1 MEEAKG
7 QSILDKML
15 TTFINTLVKAAEN
28 EAQTHFGKNLEEVL
42 KHFMAKVNSDFE
54 KQCLLWYFTKKGQ
67 TMTVSSEVFERIA
80 KAAVASR
87 AASEKLFH
95 GPQKVII
102 KGKVYYSQT
111 ISFYENDEF
120 DYALGCAT
128 IFFDEEGVPVGLKD
142 IYDFNEAKHRDTNA
156 ESDTT
161 FMAKFEKAN
170 LAKSYANFMALT
182 TTNLMTDV
190 SRAISSC
197 IIALFC
203 CLLPVF
209 SITGEHPVLIISSYN
224 PDAGRTS
231 GNISD
236 FMEEFQRLGGTN
248 TIALENMNCKSFSES
263 PLWERRMVE
272 LLSKYQGDNSPALT
286 VLIGQEAWAAYLSL
300 PDSIRGNTPVVSA
313 LSSRNAILLP
323 GDTVDLKT
331 WMPESVD
338 FFTDFPS
345 SPIKAGF
352 VYEYDVEA
360 NINMIKQMY
369 PGTKNIAFVSDNSY
383 GGVAMQAYVVK
394 EMQKFPELN
403 LILLDGRVH
412 TIYTICDRLHEL
424 PENTAILMGTWRV
437 DMNDGYFMR
446 NATYA
451 MMEAAPTLPTFSL
464 SSVGLGY
471 WAVAGVVPAYRA
483 LGKEMARQSYRLLTT
498 PQDSETHMEIIPNE
512 TILDGK
518 LVKEKKLNIAGLP
531 QPVKMLN
538 VTPSFYEQYKYHIW
552 SVGAVLLVLL
562 GGLFVS
568 LYFYYHTKKL
578 KDELEVSEGAL
589 REAKDRAEESSRL
602 KSAFLANMS
611 HEIRTPLN
619 AIVGFSDVLSAGG
632 ASEEEQRGYF
642 EIIRTNS
649 DLLLRL
655 INDIL
660 DVSRLEADRVIL
672 SLESCNVVQICQQ
685 VVASVAQ
692 ARRSTNQFLFE
703 CEREVVEMRTDV
715 QRLQQVVI
723 NLLSNADKFTKEG
736 TITLKLEPDT
746 ARNVAVFSVTDS
758 GCGIPL
764 DKQKRVFERFE
775 KLNEYV
781 QGTGLGL
788 SICKLTVE
796 KWGGEIWI
804 DPAYTN
810 GARFMFTHPM
820 NL

>member
-1 MEEAKG
+1 MKHIYRT
-7 QSILDKML
+7 ILPC
-15 TTFINTLVKAAEN
+15 V
-28 EAQTHFGKNLEEVL
+28 V
-42 KHFMAKVNSDFE
+42 
-54 KQCLLWYFTKKGQ
+54 
-67 TMTVSSEVFERIA
+67 
-80 KAAVASR
+80 
-87 AASEKLFH
+87 
-95 GPQKVII
+95 
-102 KGKVYYSQT
+102 
-111 ISFYENDEF
+111 
-120 DYALGCAT
+120 
-128 IFFDEEGVPVGLKD
+128 
-142 IYDFNEAKHRDTNA
+142 
-156 ESDTT
+156 
-161 FMAKFEKAN
+161 
-170 LAKSYANFMALT
+170 
-182 TTNLMTDV
+182 
-190 SRAISSC
+190 
-197 IIALFC
+197 ALFC
-203 CLLPVF
+203 CLLPAF

-231 GNISD
+231 SNISD

-248 TIALENMNCKSFSES
+248 TVALENMNCKSFSEA
-263 PLWERRMVE
+263 PFWEKRMAG
-272 LLSKYQGDNSPALT
+272 LLSKYQNDKSPALI

-300 PDSIRGNTPVVSA
+300 EDSVCGNTPVVSA

-323 GDTVDLKT
+323 GDTIDLKT

-338 FFTDFPS
+338 FFTDFPD

-360 NINMIKQMY
+360 NINMVKQMY
-369 PGTKNIAFVSDNSY
+369 PDTENIAFISDNSY

-394 EMQKFPELN
+394 EMKKFPELD
-403 LILLDGRVH
+403 LILLDGRVN

-424 PENTAILMGTWRV
+424 PEHTAVLMGTWRV

-451 MMEAAPTLPTFSL
+451 MMEAAPALPTFSL
-464 SSVGLGY
+464 SSAGLGY
-471 WAVAGVVPAYRA
+471 WAVAGIVPAYRA
-483 LGKEMARQSYRLLTT
+483 LGKEMARQSYRLLTD
-498 PQDSETHMEIIPNE
+498 PQDGNTHMEVIPNE

-518 LVKEKKLNIAGLP
+518 LVKEKKLNITGLP

-692 ARRSTNQFLFE
+692 ARRSTNQFVFE

-736 TITLKLEPDT
+736 TITLKLELDT
-746 ARNVAVFSVTDS
+746 ARNVAVFSVTDT

>member
-1 MEEAKG
+1 
-7 QSILDKML
+7 
-15 TTFINTLVKAAEN
+15 
-28 EAQTHFGKNLEEVL
+28 
-42 KHFMAKVNSDFE
+42 
-54 KQCLLWYFTKKGQ
+54 
-67 TMTVSSEVFERIA
+67 
-80 KAAVASR
+80 
-87 AASEKLFH
+87 
-95 GPQKVII
+95 
-102 KGKVYYSQT
+102 
-111 ISFYENDEF
+111 
-120 DYALGCAT
+120 
-128 IFFDEEGVPVGLKD
+128 
-142 IYDFNEAKHRDTNA
+142 
-156 ESDTT
+156 
-161 FMAKFEKAN
+161 
-170 LAKSYANFMALT
+170 
-182 TTNLMTDV
+182 MTDV
-190 SRAISSC
+190 FRTISSC

-518 LVKEKKLNIAGLP
+518 LVKEKKRNIPGLP

-746 ARNVAVFSVTDS
+746 ARNVAVFSVTDT

-804 DPAYTN
+804 DPAYTD

>member
-1 MEEAKG
+1 
-7 QSILDKML
+7 
-15 TTFINTLVKAAEN
+15 
-28 EAQTHFGKNLEEVL
+28 
-42 KHFMAKVNSDFE
+42 
-54 KQCLLWYFTKKGQ
+54 
-67 TMTVSSEVFERIA
+67 
-80 KAAVASR
+80 
-87 AASEKLFH
+87 
-95 GPQKVII
+95 
-102 KGKVYYSQT
+102 
-111 ISFYENDEF
+111 
-120 DYALGCAT
+120 
-128 IFFDEEGVPVGLKD
+128 
-142 IYDFNEAKHRDTNA
+142 
-156 ESDTT
+156 
-161 FMAKFEKAN
+161 
-170 LAKSYANFMALT
+170 
-182 TTNLMTDV
+182 MTDV
-190 SRAISSC
+190 FRTISSC

-209 SITGEHPVLIISSYN
+209 SITGEHPILIISSYN

-518 LVKEKKLNIAGLP
+518 LVKEKKRNITGLP

-746 ARNVAVFSVTDS
+746 ARNVAVFSVTDTC
-758 GCGIPL
+758 CGIPL

-804 DPAYTN
+804 DPAYTD

>member
-1 MEEAKG
+1 
-7 QSILDKML
+7 
-15 TTFINTLVKAAEN
+15 
-28 EAQTHFGKNLEEVL
+28 
-42 KHFMAKVNSDFE
+42 
-54 KQCLLWYFTKKGQ
+54 
-67 TMTVSSEVFERIA
+67 
-80 KAAVASR
+80 
-87 AASEKLFH
+87 
-95 GPQKVII
+95 
-102 KGKVYYSQT
+102 
-111 ISFYENDEF
+111 
-120 DYALGCAT
+120 
-128 IFFDEEGVPVGLKD
+128 
-142 IYDFNEAKHRDTNA
+142 
-156 ESDTT
+156 
-161 FMAKFEKAN
+161 
-170 LAKSYANFMALT
+170 
-182 TTNLMTDV
+182 MTDV
-190 SRAISSC
+190 FRTISSC

-209 SITGEHPVLIISSYN
+209 SITGEHPILIISSYN

-248 TIALENMNCKSFSES
+248 TIALEFMEEYKKQGGNSPVVIENMNCKSFSES

-272 LLSKYQGDNSPALT
+272 LLSKYQGDNSPELT

-352 VYEYDVEA
+352 VYEYDGEA

-403 LILLDGRVH
+403 LILLDGRVN

-451 MMEAAPTLPTFSL
+451 MMEAAPALPTFSL
-464 SSVGLGY
+464 SSAGLGY
-471 WAVAGVVPAYRA
+471 WAVAGIVPAYRA
-483 LGKEMARQSYRLLTT
+483 LGKEMARQSYRLLTD
-498 PQDSETHMEIIPNE
+498 PQDGNTHMEVIPNE

-531 QPVKMLN
+531 EPVKMLN

-552 SVGAVLLVLL
+552 FVGVVLLVLL

-736 TITLKLEPDT
+736 TITLKLELDT
-746 ARNVAVFSVTDS
+746 AGNVAVFSVTDT

-804 DPAYTN
+804 DPAYTD

>member
-1 MEEAKG
+1 
-7 QSILDKML
+7 
-15 TTFINTLVKAAEN
+15 
-28 EAQTHFGKNLEEVL
+28 
-42 KHFMAKVNSDFE
+42 
-54 KQCLLWYFTKKGQ
+54 
-67 TMTVSSEVFERIA
+67 
-80 KAAVASR
+80 
-87 AASEKLFH
+87 
-95 GPQKVII
+95 
-102 KGKVYYSQT
+102 
-111 ISFYENDEF
+111 
-120 DYALGCAT
+120 
-128 IFFDEEGVPVGLKD
+128 
-142 IYDFNEAKHRDTNA
+142 
-156 ESDTT
+156 
-161 FMAKFEKAN
+161 
-170 LAKSYANFMALT
+170 
-182 TTNLMTDV
+182 MTDV
-190 SRAISSC
+190 FRTISSC

-209 SITGEHPVLIISSYN
+209 SITGEHPILIISSYN

-518 LVKEKKLNIAGLP
+518 LVKEKKRNITGLP

-602 KSAFLANMS
+602 KSVFLANMS

-746 ARNVAVFSVTDS
+746 ARNVAVFSVTDT

-804 DPAYTN
+804 DPAYTD

>member
-1 MEEAKG
+1 MKHIYRT
-7 QSILDKML
+7 ILPC
-15 TTFINTLVKAAEN
+15 V
-28 EAQTHFGKNLEEVL
+28 V
-42 KHFMAKVNSDFE
+42 
-54 KQCLLWYFTKKGQ
+54 
-67 TMTVSSEVFERIA
+67 
-80 KAAVASR
+80 
-87 AASEKLFH
+87 
-95 GPQKVII
+95 
-102 KGKVYYSQT
+102 
-111 ISFYENDEF
+111 
-120 DYALGCAT
+120 
-128 IFFDEEGVPVGLKD
+128 
-142 IYDFNEAKHRDTNA
+142 
-156 ESDTT
+156 
-161 FMAKFEKAN
+161 
-170 LAKSYANFMALT
+170 
-182 TTNLMTDV
+182 
-190 SRAISSC
+190 
-197 IIALFC
+197 ALFC
-203 CLLPVF
+203 CLLPAF

-231 GNISD
+231 SNISD

-248 TIALENMNCKSFSES
+248 TVALENMNCKSFSEA
-263 PLWERRMVE
+263 PFWEKRMAG
-272 LLSKYQGDNSPALT
+272 LLSKYQNDKSPALI

-300 PDSIRGNTPVVSA
+300 EDSVRGNTPVVSA

-323 GDTVDLKT
+323 GDTIDLKT

-338 FFTDFPS
+338 FFTDFPD

-360 NINMIKQMY
+360 NINMVKQMY
-369 PGTKNIAFVSDNSY
+369 PDTENIAFISDNSY

-394 EMQKFPELN
+394 EMKKFPELD
-403 LILLDGRVH
+403 LILLDGRVN

-424 PENTAILMGTWRV
+424 PEHTAVLMGTWRV

-451 MMEAAPTLPTFSL
+451 MMEAAPALPTFSL
-464 SSVGLGY
+464 SSAGLGY
-471 WAVAGVVPAYRA
+471 WAVAGIVPAYRA
-483 LGKEMARQSYRLLTT
+483 LGKEMARQSYRLLTD
-498 PQDSETHMEIIPNE
+498 PQDGNTHMEVIPNE

-518 LVKEKKLNIAGLP
+518 LVKEKKLNITGLP

-723 NLLSNADKFTKEG
+723 NLLSNADKFTKAG
-736 TITLKLEPDT
+736 TITLKLELDT
-746 ARNVAVFSVTDS
+746 ARNVAVFSVTDT

-804 DPAYTN
+804 DPAYTD